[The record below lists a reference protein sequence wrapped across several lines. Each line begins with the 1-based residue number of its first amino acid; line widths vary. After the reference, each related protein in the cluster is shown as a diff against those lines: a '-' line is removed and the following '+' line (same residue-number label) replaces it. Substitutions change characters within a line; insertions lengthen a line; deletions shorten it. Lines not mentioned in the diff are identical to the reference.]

1 MPVLQWA
8 MTLGH
13 LFGFRRN
20 LLEARELRYFLALA
34 EDLHFGRAARRL
46 SIAAPV
52 LSRAIRRMETD
63 LGVALFVRDT
73 HEVRLTAAG
82 RMLVG
87 SVRDALAG
95 LDEALAA
102 TREAG
107 RRQLEGALSVGVT
120 PLMRHRLGPAIFE
133 HFGKAYPSV
142 RVARHEE
149 LSGPMIEE
157 LLARRIDLALAFCP
171 PRHTSLL
178 YERIRDAELVVLVA
192 ESHPLAS
199 CSTVQPSTLSDQT
212 LLLPSI
218 VSAPA
223 VRDRFAELFDA
234 FGFQPRYSD
243 WEIDYDQEMAAVR
256 DGHGVVLIS
265 RFFFEVVPQGT
276 TLLALDPPVSLS
288 FELVRRAERSTPML
302 TRFAEVVRETG
313 ALDSQKLWDWDSGG
327 EQFGPTGLV

>member
-1 MPVLQWA
+1 

-13 LFGFRRN
+13 LFSCGRN

-34 EDLHFGRAARRL
+34 EELHFGRAARRL
-46 SIAAPV
+46 AIAAPV
-52 LSRAIRRMETD
+52 LSRAVRRMETD

-82 RMLVG
+82 QVLVG
-87 SVRDALAG
+87 RVRDALAG

-102 TREAG
+102 AREAG
-107 RRQLEGALSVGVT
+107 RRQLEGVLSVGVT

-133 HFGKAYPSV
+133 HFGKAYPLV
-142 RVARHEE
+142 RVTRHEE
-149 LSGPMIEE
+149 LSGPMIQE

-171 PRHTSLL
+171 PRHASLR
-178 YERIRDAELVVLVA
+178 YESIRDAELVVLVA
-192 ESHPLAS
+192 ESHPLAR
-199 CSTVQPSTLSDQT
+199 CSTVQPSTLYDET
-212 LLLPSI
+212 LLLPSP
-218 VSAPA
+218 VGAPA
-223 VRDRFAELFDA
+223 VRERFAEQFEA
-234 FGFQPRYSD
+234 FGFRPRYSD

-265 RFFFEVVPQGT
+265 RFFFETVPQGT
-276 TLLALDPPVSLS
+276 KLLALDPPVPLS

-313 ALDSQKLWDWDSGG
+313 ALDSRTLWDWDPRR
-327 EQFGPTGLV
+327 EPFGPERLV